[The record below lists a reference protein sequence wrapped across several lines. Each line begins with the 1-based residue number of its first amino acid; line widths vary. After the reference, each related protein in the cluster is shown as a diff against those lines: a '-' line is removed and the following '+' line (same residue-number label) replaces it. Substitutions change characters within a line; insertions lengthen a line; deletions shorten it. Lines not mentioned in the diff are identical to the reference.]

1 MIKNILALIALFN
14 LLGCSPNHHKMQTLQ
29 NFKTEQIRTFSSKYL
44 VTNYSISK
52 GDYKTVNEILNK
64 DLHKDEFLKYKF
76 FSNLVSGNFS
86 NANKVS
92 NLIINEK
99 KQNDLYLI
107 PTYILNIKNNK
118 FEENHKISSDNEI
131 LFSLKKV
138 DNLINLWSQI
148 KANKHN
154 FDLNE
159 SLNNTSLHELIIL
172 ENFYDNNK
180 LKKIADFIFN
190 NQLLNQND
198 YLFLAGFYFRLNDLE
213 KFNEELTK
221 SNRNLYRLKF
231 ELTIQMLQENI
242 SRIVLKN
249 KIIIS
254 EKEIEKYYEKNIGSI
269 KKQNLIRMLSM
280 SAKDKEFIDEIIDI
294 FNNREDTLDVKLAK
308 LAERGYIKDKPK
320 DLGYVNPKELSST
333 IYDEIINS
341 KIEEVVGPIK
351 IQDEASFFI
360 ILDKTYS
367 DASFLLAREDIKNT
381 IYKNKS
387 IKLLDSWFSDLRK
400 SMYISQ
406 RL

>member
-1 MIKNILALIALFN
+1 MKMRFRYFSFFLILVFFTLATSCKSNTKIIEGIVGVVNNEIILLTELDNHIIQSQKDTNLDKDKNQFLKELMDLKILEIQ
-14 LLGCSPNHHKMQTLQ
+14 GKKMG
-29 NFKTEQIRTFSSKYL
+29 II
-44 VTNYSISK
+44 VTNEKLEEIIS
-52 GDYKTVNEILNK
+52 EI
-64 DLHKDEFLKYKF
+64 
-76 FSNLVSGNFS
+76 
-86 NANKVS
+86 
-92 NLIINEK
+92 
-99 KQNDLYLI
+99 
-107 PTYILNIKNNK
+107 IKNNG
-118 FEENHKISSDNEI
+118 E
-131 LFSLKKV
+131 
-138 DNLINLWSQI
+138 
-148 KANKHN
+148 
-154 FDLNE
+154 
-159 SLNNTSLHELIIL
+159 
-172 ENFYDNNK
+172 
-180 LKKIADFIFN
+180 
-190 NQLLNQND
+190 
-198 YLFLAGFYFRLNDLE
+198 E

-269 KKQNLIRMLSM
+269 KKQNLIKMLSM
-280 SAKDKEFIDEIIDI
+280 SAKDKEFIDEILDI
-294 FNNREDTLDVKLAK
+294 FNNREDSLDVKLAK
-308 LAERGYIKDKPK
+308 LVERGYIKDKPK
-320 DLGYVNPKELSST
+320 NLGYVNPKELSST
-333 IYDEIINS
+333 IYDEVISS
-341 KIEEVVGPIK
+341 KIGEVVGPIK

>member
-1 MIKNILALIALFN
+1 MKMKFRYFSFFLILVFFTLATSCKSNTKIIEGIVGVVNDEIILLTELDNHIIQSQKNTNLDKDKNQFLKELMDLKILEIQ
-14 LLGCSPNHHKMQTLQ
+14 GKKMG
-29 NFKTEQIRTFSSKYL
+29 II
-44 VTNYSISK
+44 VTNEKLEEIIS
-52 GDYKTVNEILNK
+52 EI
-64 DLHKDEFLKYKF
+64 
-76 FSNLVSGNFS
+76 
-86 NANKVS
+86 
-92 NLIINEK
+92 
-99 KQNDLYLI
+99 
-107 PTYILNIKNNK
+107 IKNNG
-118 FEENHKISSDNEI
+118 E
-131 LFSLKKV
+131 
-138 DNLINLWSQI
+138 
-148 KANKHN
+148 
-154 FDLNE
+154 
-159 SLNNTSLHELIIL
+159 
-172 ENFYDNNK
+172 
-180 LKKIADFIFN
+180 
-190 NQLLNQND
+190 
-198 YLFLAGFYFRLNDLE
+198 E

-269 KKQNLIRMLSM
+269 KKQNLIKMLSM
-280 SAKDKEFIDEIIDI
+280 SAKDKEFIDEILDI
-294 FNNREDTLDVKLAK
+294 FNNREDSLDVKLAK
-308 LAERGYIKDKPK
+308 LVERGYIKDKPK

-341 KIEEVVGPIK
+341 KIGEVVGPIK

>member
-1 MIKNILALIALFN
+1 MKMKFKYFSFFLILVFFTLATSCKSNTKIIEGIVGVVNNEIILLTELDNHIIQSQKNTNLDKDKNQFLKELMDLKILEIQ
-14 LLGCSPNHHKMQTLQ
+14 GKRMG
-29 NFKTEQIRTFSSKYL
+29 II
-44 VTNYSISK
+44 VTNEKLEEIIS
-52 GDYKTVNEILNK
+52 EI
-64 DLHKDEFLKYKF
+64 
-76 FSNLVSGNFS
+76 
-86 NANKVS
+86 
-92 NLIINEK
+92 
-99 KQNDLYLI
+99 
-107 PTYILNIKNNK
+107 IKNNG
-118 FEENHKISSDNEI
+118 E
-131 LFSLKKV
+131 
-138 DNLINLWSQI
+138 
-148 KANKHN
+148 
-154 FDLNE
+154 
-159 SLNNTSLHELIIL
+159 
-172 ENFYDNNK
+172 
-180 LKKIADFIFN
+180 
-190 NQLLNQND
+190 
-198 YLFLAGFYFRLNDLE
+198 E

-269 KKQNLIRMLSM
+269 KKQNLIKMLSM
-280 SAKDKEFIDEIIDI
+280 SAKDKEFIDEILDI
-294 FNNREDTLDVKLAK
+294 FNNREDSLDVKLAK
-308 LAERGYIKDKPK
+308 LVERGYIKDKPK

-333 IYDEIINS
+333 IYDEVISS
-341 KIEEVVGPIK
+341 KIGEVVGPIK

>member
-1 MIKNILALIALFN
+1 MKMKFKYFSFFLILVFFTLATSCKSNTKIIEGIVGVVNNEIILLTELDNHIIQSQKDTNLDKDKNQFLKELMDLKILEIQ
-14 LLGCSPNHHKMQTLQ
+14 CKKMG
-29 NFKTEQIRTFSSKYL
+29 II
-44 VTNYSISK
+44 VTNEKLEEIIS
-52 GDYKTVNEILNK
+52 EI
-64 DLHKDEFLKYKF
+64 
-76 FSNLVSGNFS
+76 
-86 NANKVS
+86 
-92 NLIINEK
+92 
-99 KQNDLYLI
+99 
-107 PTYILNIKNNK
+107 IKNNG
-118 FEENHKISSDNEI
+118 E
-131 LFSLKKV
+131 
-138 DNLINLWSQI
+138 
-148 KANKHN
+148 
-154 FDLNE
+154 
-159 SLNNTSLHELIIL
+159 
-172 ENFYDNNK
+172 
-180 LKKIADFIFN
+180 
-190 NQLLNQND
+190 
-198 YLFLAGFYFRLNDLE
+198 E

-269 KKQNLIRMLSM
+269 KKQNLIKMLSM
-280 SAKDKEFIDEIIDI
+280 SAKDKEFIDEILDI
-294 FNNREDTLDVKLAK
+294 FNNREDSLDVKLAK
-308 LAERGYIKDKPK
+308 LVERGYIKDKPK

-333 IYDEIINS
+333 IYDEVISS
-341 KIEEVVGPIK
+341 KIGEVVGPIK

>member
-1 MIKNILALIALFN
+1 MKMKFKYFSFFLILVFFTLATSCKSNTKIIEGIVGVVNNEIILLTELDNHIIQSQKDTNLDKDKNQFLKELIDLKILEIQ
-14 LLGCSPNHHKMQTLQ
+14 GKRMG
-29 NFKTEQIRTFSSKYL
+29 II
-44 VTNYSISK
+44 VTNEKLEEIIS
-52 GDYKTVNEILNK
+52 EI
-64 DLHKDEFLKYKF
+64 
-76 FSNLVSGNFS
+76 
-86 NANKVS
+86 
-92 NLIINEK
+92 
-99 KQNDLYLI
+99 
-107 PTYILNIKNNK
+107 IKNNG
-118 FEENHKISSDNEI
+118 E
-131 LFSLKKV
+131 
-138 DNLINLWSQI
+138 
-148 KANKHN
+148 
-154 FDLNE
+154 
-159 SLNNTSLHELIIL
+159 
-172 ENFYDNNK
+172 
-180 LKKIADFIFN
+180 
-190 NQLLNQND
+190 
-198 YLFLAGFYFRLNDLE
+198 E

-269 KKQNLIRMLSM
+269 KKQNLIKMLSM
-280 SAKDKEFIDEIIDI
+280 SAKDKEFIDEILDI
-294 FNNREDTLDVKLAK
+294 FNNREDSLDVKLAK
-308 LAERGYIKDKPK
+308 LVERGYIKDKPK

-333 IYDEIINS
+333 IYDEVISS
-341 KIEEVVGPIK
+341 KIGEVVGPIK

>member
-1 MIKNILALIALFN
+1 MKMKFKYFSFFLILVFFTLATSCKSNTKIIEGIVGVVNNEIILLTELDNHIIQSQKDTNLDKDKNQFLKELMDLKILEIQ
-14 LLGCSPNHHKMQTLQ
+14 GKKMG
-29 NFKTEQIRTFSSKYL
+29 II
-44 VTNYSISK
+44 VTNEKLEEIIS
-52 GDYKTVNEILNK
+52 EI
-64 DLHKDEFLKYKF
+64 
-76 FSNLVSGNFS
+76 
-86 NANKVS
+86 
-92 NLIINEK
+92 
-99 KQNDLYLI
+99 
-107 PTYILNIKNNK
+107 IKNNG
-118 FEENHKISSDNEI
+118 E
-131 LFSLKKV
+131 
-138 DNLINLWSQI
+138 
-148 KANKHN
+148 
-154 FDLNE
+154 
-159 SLNNTSLHELIIL
+159 
-172 ENFYDNNK
+172 
-180 LKKIADFIFN
+180 
-190 NQLLNQND
+190 
-198 YLFLAGFYFRLNDLE
+198 E

-269 KKQNLIRMLSM
+269 KKQNLIKMLSM
-280 SAKDKEFIDEIIDI
+280 SAKDKEFIDEILDI
-294 FNNREDTLDVKLAK
+294 FNNREDSLDVKLAK
-308 LAERGYIKDKPK
+308 LVERGYIKDKPK

-341 KIEEVVGPIK
+341 KIGEVVGPIK

>member
-1 MIKNILALIALFN
+1 
-14 LLGCSPNHHKMQTLQ
+14 
-29 NFKTEQIRTFSSKYL
+29 
-44 VTNYSISK
+44 
-52 GDYKTVNEILNK
+52 
-64 DLHKDEFLKYKF
+64 
-76 FSNLVSGNFS
+76 
-86 NANKVS
+86 
-92 NLIINEK
+92 
-99 KQNDLYLI
+99 
-107 PTYILNIKNNK
+107 
-118 FEENHKISSDNEI
+118 
-131 LFSLKKV
+131 
-138 DNLINLWSQI
+138 
-148 KANKHN
+148 
-154 FDLNE
+154 
-159 SLNNTSLHELIIL
+159 
-172 ENFYDNNK
+172 
-180 LKKIADFIFN
+180 
-190 NQLLNQND
+190 
-198 YLFLAGFYFRLNDLE
+198 
-213 KFNEELTK
+213 
-221 SNRNLYRLKF
+221 
-231 ELTIQMLQENI
+231 MLQENI

-269 KKQNLIRMLSM
+269 KKQNLIKMLSM
-280 SAKDKEFIDEIIDI
+280 SAKDKEFIDEILDI
-294 FNNREDTLDVKLAK
+294 FNNREDSLDVKLAK
-308 LAERGYIKDKPK
+308 LVERGYIKDKPK

>member
-1 MIKNILALIALFN
+1 MKMKFKYFSFFLILVFFTLATSCKSNTKIIEGIVGVVNNEIILLTELDNHIIQSQKNTNLDKDKNQFLKELMDLKILEIQ
-14 LLGCSPNHHKMQTLQ
+14 GKRMG
-29 NFKTEQIRTFSSKYL
+29 II
-44 VTNYSISK
+44 VTNEKLEEIIS
-52 GDYKTVNEILNK
+52 EI
-64 DLHKDEFLKYKF
+64 
-76 FSNLVSGNFS
+76 
-86 NANKVS
+86 
-92 NLIINEK
+92 
-99 KQNDLYLI
+99 
-107 PTYILNIKNNK
+107 IKNNG
-118 FEENHKISSDNEI
+118 E
-131 LFSLKKV
+131 
-138 DNLINLWSQI
+138 
-148 KANKHN
+148 
-154 FDLNE
+154 
-159 SLNNTSLHELIIL
+159 
-172 ENFYDNNK
+172 
-180 LKKIADFIFN
+180 
-190 NQLLNQND
+190 
-198 YLFLAGFYFRLNDLE
+198 E

-269 KKQNLIRMLSM
+269 KKQNLIKMLSM
-280 SAKDKEFIDEIIDI
+280 SAKDKEFIDEILDI
-294 FNNREDTLDVKLAK
+294 FNNREDSLDVKLAK
-308 LAERGYIKDKPK
+308 LVERGYIKDKPK
-320 DLGYVNPKELSST
+320 NLGYVNPKELSST
-333 IYDEIINS
+333 IYDEVISS
-341 KIEEVVGPIK
+341 KIGEVVGPIK

>member
-1 MIKNILALIALFN
+1 MKMKFKYFSFFLILVFFTLATSCKSNTKIIEGIVGVVNNEIILLTELNNHIIQSQKDTNLDKDKNQFLKELMDLKILEIQ
-14 LLGCSPNHHKMQTLQ
+14 GKKMG
-29 NFKTEQIRTFSSKYL
+29 II
-44 VTNYSISK
+44 VTNEKLEEIIS
-52 GDYKTVNEILNK
+52 EI
-64 DLHKDEFLKYKF
+64 
-76 FSNLVSGNFS
+76 
-86 NANKVS
+86 
-92 NLIINEK
+92 
-99 KQNDLYLI
+99 
-107 PTYILNIKNNK
+107 IKNNG
-118 FEENHKISSDNEI
+118 E
-131 LFSLKKV
+131 
-138 DNLINLWSQI
+138 
-148 KANKHN
+148 
-154 FDLNE
+154 
-159 SLNNTSLHELIIL
+159 
-172 ENFYDNNK
+172 
-180 LKKIADFIFN
+180 
-190 NQLLNQND
+190 
-198 YLFLAGFYFRLNDLE
+198 E

-269 KKQNLIRMLSM
+269 KKQNLIKMLSM
-280 SAKDKEFIDEIIDI
+280 SAKDKEFIDEILDI
-294 FNNREDTLDVKLAK
+294 FNNREDSLDVKLAK
-308 LAERGYIKDKPK
+308 LVERGYIKDKPK
-320 DLGYVNPKELSST
+320 NLGYVNPKELSST
-333 IYDEIINS
+333 IYDEVISS
-341 KIEEVVGPIK
+341 KIGEVVGPIK

>member
-1 MIKNILALIALFN
+1 MKFRYFSFFLILVFFTLATSCKSNTKIIEGIVGVINDEIILLTELDNHIIQSQKNTNLDKDKNQFLKELMDLKILEIQ
-14 LLGCSPNHHKMQTLQ
+14 GKRMG
-29 NFKTEQIRTFSSKYL
+29 II
-44 VTNYSISK
+44 VTNEKLEEIIS
-52 GDYKTVNEILNK
+52 EI
-64 DLHKDEFLKYKF
+64 
-76 FSNLVSGNFS
+76 
-86 NANKVS
+86 
-92 NLIINEK
+92 
-99 KQNDLYLI
+99 
-107 PTYILNIKNNK
+107 IKNNDEK
-118 FEENHKISSDNEI
+118 
-131 LFSLKKV
+131 
-138 DNLINLWSQI
+138 
-148 KANKHN
+148 
-154 FDLNE
+154 
-159 SLNNTSLHELIIL
+159 
-172 ENFYDNNK
+172 
-180 LKKIADFIFN
+180 
-190 NQLLNQND
+190 
-198 YLFLAGFYFRLNDLE
+198 

-269 KKQNLIRMLSM
+269 KKQNLIKMLSM
-280 SAKDKEFIDEIIDI
+280 SAKDKEFIDEILDI

-333 IYDEIINS
+333 IYDEVISS
-341 KIEEVVGPIK
+341 KIGEVVGPIK

>member
-1 MIKNILALIALFN
+1 MKMKFKYFSFFLILVFFTLATSCKSNTKIIEGIVGVVNNEIILLTELNNHIIQSQKDTNLDKDKNQFLKELMDLKILEIQ
-14 LLGCSPNHHKMQTLQ
+14 GKRMG
-29 NFKTEQIRTFSSKYL
+29 II
-44 VTNYSISK
+44 VTNEKLEEIIS
-52 GDYKTVNEILNK
+52 EI
-64 DLHKDEFLKYKF
+64 
-76 FSNLVSGNFS
+76 
-86 NANKVS
+86 
-92 NLIINEK
+92 
-99 KQNDLYLI
+99 
-107 PTYILNIKNNK
+107 IKNNG
-118 FEENHKISSDNEI
+118 E
-131 LFSLKKV
+131 
-138 DNLINLWSQI
+138 
-148 KANKHN
+148 
-154 FDLNE
+154 
-159 SLNNTSLHELIIL
+159 
-172 ENFYDNNK
+172 
-180 LKKIADFIFN
+180 
-190 NQLLNQND
+190 
-198 YLFLAGFYFRLNDLE
+198 E

-269 KKQNLIRMLSM
+269 KKQNLIKMLSM
-280 SAKDKEFIDEIIDI
+280 SAKDKEFIDEILDI
-294 FNNREDTLDVKLAK
+294 FNNREDSLDVKLAK
-308 LAERGYIKDKPK
+308 LVERGYIKDKPK

-333 IYDEIINS
+333 IYDEVISS
-341 KIEEVVGPIK
+341 KIGEVVGPIK

>member
-1 MIKNILALIALFN
+1 MKMKFKYFSFFLILVFFTLATSCKSNTKIIEGIVGVVNNEIILLTELDNHIIQSQKDTNLDKDKNQFLKELMDLKILEIQ
-14 LLGCSPNHHKMQTLQ
+14 GKKMG
-29 NFKTEQIRTFSSKYL
+29 II
-44 VTNYSISK
+44 VTNEKLEEIIS
-52 GDYKTVNEILNK
+52 EI
-64 DLHKDEFLKYKF
+64 
-76 FSNLVSGNFS
+76 
-86 NANKVS
+86 
-92 NLIINEK
+92 
-99 KQNDLYLI
+99 
-107 PTYILNIKNNK
+107 IKNNG
-118 FEENHKISSDNEI
+118 E
-131 LFSLKKV
+131 
-138 DNLINLWSQI
+138 
-148 KANKHN
+148 
-154 FDLNE
+154 
-159 SLNNTSLHELIIL
+159 
-172 ENFYDNNK
+172 
-180 LKKIADFIFN
+180 
-190 NQLLNQND
+190 
-198 YLFLAGFYFRLNDLE
+198 E

-269 KKQNLIRMLSM
+269 KKQNLIKMLSM
-280 SAKDKEFIDEIIDI
+280 SAKDKEFIDEILDI
-294 FNNREDTLDVKLAK
+294 FNNREDSLDVKLAK
-308 LAERGYIKDKPK
+308 LVERGYIKDKPK

-333 IYDEIINS
+333 IYDEVISS
-341 KIEEVVGPIK
+341 KIGEVVGPIK

>member
-1 MIKNILALIALFN
+1 MKMKFKYFSFFLILVFFTLATSCKSNTKIIEGIVGVVNNEIILLTELDNHIIQSQKDTNLDKDKNQFLKELMDLKILEIQ
-14 LLGCSPNHHKMQTLQ
+14 GKRMG
-29 NFKTEQIRTFSSKYL
+29 II
-44 VTNYSISK
+44 VTNEKLEEIIS
-52 GDYKTVNEILNK
+52 EI
-64 DLHKDEFLKYKF
+64 
-76 FSNLVSGNFS
+76 
-86 NANKVS
+86 
-92 NLIINEK
+92 
-99 KQNDLYLI
+99 
-107 PTYILNIKNNK
+107 IKNNG
-118 FEENHKISSDNEI
+118 E
-131 LFSLKKV
+131 
-138 DNLINLWSQI
+138 
-148 KANKHN
+148 
-154 FDLNE
+154 
-159 SLNNTSLHELIIL
+159 
-172 ENFYDNNK
+172 
-180 LKKIADFIFN
+180 
-190 NQLLNQND
+190 
-198 YLFLAGFYFRLNDLE
+198 E

-269 KKQNLIRMLSM
+269 KKQNLIKMLSM
-280 SAKDKEFIDEIIDI
+280 SAKDKEFIDEILDI
-294 FNNREDTLDVKLAK
+294 FNNREDSLDVKLAK
-308 LAERGYIKDKPK
+308 LVERGYMKDKPK

-333 IYDEIINS
+333 IYDEVISS
-341 KIEEVVGPIK
+341 KIGEVVGPIK

-360 ILDKTYS
+360 ILDKTFS

>member
-1 MIKNILALIALFN
+1 MKMKFKYFSFFLILVFFTLATSCKSNTKIIEGIVGVVNNEIILLTELDNHIIQSQKDTNLDKDKNQFLKELMDLKILEIQ
-14 LLGCSPNHHKMQTLQ
+14 GKRMG
-29 NFKTEQIRTFSSKYL
+29 II
-44 VTNYSISK
+44 VTNEKLEEIIS
-52 GDYKTVNEILNK
+52 EI
-64 DLHKDEFLKYKF
+64 
-76 FSNLVSGNFS
+76 
-86 NANKVS
+86 
-92 NLIINEK
+92 
-99 KQNDLYLI
+99 
-107 PTYILNIKNNK
+107 IKNNG
-118 FEENHKISSDNEI
+118 E
-131 LFSLKKV
+131 
-138 DNLINLWSQI
+138 
-148 KANKHN
+148 
-154 FDLNE
+154 
-159 SLNNTSLHELIIL
+159 
-172 ENFYDNNK
+172 
-180 LKKIADFIFN
+180 
-190 NQLLNQND
+190 
-198 YLFLAGFYFRLNDLE
+198 E

-269 KKQNLIRMLSM
+269 KKQNLIKMLSM
-280 SAKDKEFIDEIIDI
+280 SAKDKEFIDEILDI
-294 FNNREDTLDVKLAK
+294 FNNREDSLDVKLAK
-308 LAERGYIKDKPK
+308 LVERGYIKDKPK

>member
-1 MIKNILALIALFN
+1 MKMKFKYFSFFLILVFFTLATSCKSNTKIIEGIVGVVNNEIILLTELDNHIIQSQKDTNLDKDKNQFLKELMDLKILEIQ
-14 LLGCSPNHHKMQTLQ
+14 GKKMG
-29 NFKTEQIRTFSSKYL
+29 II
-44 VTNYSISK
+44 VTNEKLEEIIS
-52 GDYKTVNEILNK
+52 EI
-64 DLHKDEFLKYKF
+64 
-76 FSNLVSGNFS
+76 
-86 NANKVS
+86 
-92 NLIINEK
+92 
-99 KQNDLYLI
+99 
-107 PTYILNIKNNK
+107 IKNNG
-118 FEENHKISSDNEI
+118 E
-131 LFSLKKV
+131 
-138 DNLINLWSQI
+138 
-148 KANKHN
+148 
-154 FDLNE
+154 
-159 SLNNTSLHELIIL
+159 
-172 ENFYDNNK
+172 
-180 LKKIADFIFN
+180 
-190 NQLLNQND
+190 
-198 YLFLAGFYFRLNDLE
+198 E

-269 KKQNLIRMLSM
+269 KKQNLIKMLSM
-280 SAKDKEFIDEIIDI
+280 SAKDKEFIDEILDI
-294 FNNREDTLDVKLAK
+294 FNNHEDSLDVKLAK
-308 LAERGYIKDKPK
+308 LVERGYIKDKPK

-333 IYDEIINS
+333 IYDEVISS
-341 KIEEVVGPIK
+341 KIGEVVGPIK

>member
-1 MIKNILALIALFN
+1 MKMKFKYFSFFLILVFFTLATSCKSNTKIIEGIVGVVNNEIILLTELDNHIIQSQKGTNLDKDKNQFLKELMDLKILEIQ
-14 LLGCSPNHHKMQTLQ
+14 GKRMG
-29 NFKTEQIRTFSSKYL
+29 II
-44 VTNYSISK
+44 VTNEKLEEIIS
-52 GDYKTVNEILNK
+52 EI
-64 DLHKDEFLKYKF
+64 
-76 FSNLVSGNFS
+76 
-86 NANKVS
+86 
-92 NLIINEK
+92 
-99 KQNDLYLI
+99 
-107 PTYILNIKNNK
+107 IKNNG
-118 FEENHKISSDNEI
+118 E
-131 LFSLKKV
+131 
-138 DNLINLWSQI
+138 
-148 KANKHN
+148 
-154 FDLNE
+154 
-159 SLNNTSLHELIIL
+159 
-172 ENFYDNNK
+172 
-180 LKKIADFIFN
+180 
-190 NQLLNQND
+190 
-198 YLFLAGFYFRLNDLE
+198 E

-269 KKQNLIRMLSM
+269 KKQNLIKMLSM
-280 SAKDKEFIDEIIDI
+280 SAKDKEFIDEILDI
-294 FNNREDTLDVKLAK
+294 FNNREDSLDVKLAK
-308 LAERGYIKDKPK
+308 LVERGYIKDKPK

-333 IYDEIINS
+333 IYDEVISS
-341 KIEEVVGPIK
+341 KIGEVVGPIK

>member
-1 MIKNILALIALFN
+1 MKMKFRYFSFFLILVFFTLATSCKSNTKIIEGIVGVVNDEIILLTELDNHIIQSQKNTNLDKDKNQFLKELMDLKILEIQ
-14 LLGCSPNHHKMQTLQ
+14 GKRMG
-29 NFKTEQIRTFSSKYL
+29 II
-44 VTNYSISK
+44 VTNEKLEEIIS
-52 GDYKTVNEILNK
+52 EI
-64 DLHKDEFLKYKF
+64 
-76 FSNLVSGNFS
+76 
-86 NANKVS
+86 
-92 NLIINEK
+92 
-99 KQNDLYLI
+99 
-107 PTYILNIKNNK
+107 IKNNG
-118 FEENHKISSDNEI
+118 E
-131 LFSLKKV
+131 
-138 DNLINLWSQI
+138 
-148 KANKHN
+148 
-154 FDLNE
+154 
-159 SLNNTSLHELIIL
+159 
-172 ENFYDNNK
+172 
-180 LKKIADFIFN
+180 
-190 NQLLNQND
+190 
-198 YLFLAGFYFRLNDLE
+198 E

-269 KKQNLIRMLSM
+269 KKQNLIKMLSM
-280 SAKDKEFIDEIIDI
+280 SAKDKEFIDEILDI
-294 FNNREDTLDVKLAK
+294 FNNREDSLDVKLAK
-308 LAERGYIKDKPK
+308 LVERGYIKDKPK

-333 IYDEIINS
+333 IYDEVISS
-341 KIEEVVGPIK
+341 KIGEVVGPIK

>member
-1 MIKNILALIALFN
+1 MKMKFRYFSFFLILVFFTLATSCKSNTKIIEGIVGVVNDEIILLTELDNHIIQSQKNTNLDKDKNQFLKELMDLKILEIQ
-14 LLGCSPNHHKMQTLQ
+14 GKKMG
-29 NFKTEQIRTFSSKYL
+29 II
-44 VTNYSISK
+44 VTNEKLEEIIS
-52 GDYKTVNEILNK
+52 EI
-64 DLHKDEFLKYKF
+64 
-76 FSNLVSGNFS
+76 
-86 NANKVS
+86 
-92 NLIINEK
+92 
-99 KQNDLYLI
+99 
-107 PTYILNIKNNK
+107 IKNNG
-118 FEENHKISSDNEI
+118 E
-131 LFSLKKV
+131 
-138 DNLINLWSQI
+138 
-148 KANKHN
+148 
-154 FDLNE
+154 
-159 SLNNTSLHELIIL
+159 
-172 ENFYDNNK
+172 
-180 LKKIADFIFN
+180 
-190 NQLLNQND
+190 
-198 YLFLAGFYFRLNDLE
+198 E

-280 SAKDKEFIDEIIDI
+280 SAKDKEFIDEILDI
-294 FNNREDTLDVKLAK
+294 FNNREDSLDVKLAK
-308 LAERGYIKDKPK
+308 LVERGYIKDKPK
-320 DLGYVNPKELSST
+320 NLGYVNPKELSST
-333 IYDEIINS
+333 IYDEVISS
-341 KIEEVVGPIK
+341 KIGEVVGPIK

>member
-1 MIKNILALIALFN
+1 MKMKFRYFSFFLILVFFTLATSCKSNTKIIEGIVGVVNDEIILLTELDNHIIQSQKNTNLDKDKNQFLKELIDLKILEIQ
-14 LLGCSPNHHKMQTLQ
+14 GKRMG
-29 NFKTEQIRTFSSKYL
+29 II
-44 VTNYSISK
+44 VTNEKLEEIIS
-52 GDYKTVNEILNK
+52 EI
-64 DLHKDEFLKYKF
+64 
-76 FSNLVSGNFS
+76 
-86 NANKVS
+86 
-92 NLIINEK
+92 
-99 KQNDLYLI
+99 
-107 PTYILNIKNNK
+107 IKNNG
-118 FEENHKISSDNEI
+118 E
-131 LFSLKKV
+131 
-138 DNLINLWSQI
+138 
-148 KANKHN
+148 
-154 FDLNE
+154 
-159 SLNNTSLHELIIL
+159 
-172 ENFYDNNK
+172 
-180 LKKIADFIFN
+180 
-190 NQLLNQND
+190 
-198 YLFLAGFYFRLNDLE
+198 E

-269 KKQNLIRMLSM
+269 KKQNLIKMLSM
-280 SAKDKEFIDEIIDI
+280 SAKDKEFIDEILDI
-294 FNNREDTLDVKLAK
+294 FNNREDSLDVKLAK
-308 LAERGYIKDKPK
+308 LVERGYIKDKPK

-333 IYDEIINS
+333 IYDEITNS

>member
-1 MIKNILALIALFN
+1 MKMKFKYFSFFLILVFFTLATSCKSNTKIIEGIVGVVNNEIILLTELDNHIIQSQKDTNLDKDKNQFLKELMDLKILEIQ
-14 LLGCSPNHHKMQTLQ
+14 GKRMG
-29 NFKTEQIRTFSSKYL
+29 II
-44 VTNYSISK
+44 VTNEKLEEIIS
-52 GDYKTVNEILNK
+52 EI
-64 DLHKDEFLKYKF
+64 
-76 FSNLVSGNFS
+76 
-86 NANKVS
+86 
-92 NLIINEK
+92 
-99 KQNDLYLI
+99 
-107 PTYILNIKNNK
+107 IKNNG
-118 FEENHKISSDNEI
+118 E
-131 LFSLKKV
+131 
-138 DNLINLWSQI
+138 
-148 KANKHN
+148 
-154 FDLNE
+154 
-159 SLNNTSLHELIIL
+159 
-172 ENFYDNNK
+172 
-180 LKKIADFIFN
+180 
-190 NQLLNQND
+190 
-198 YLFLAGFYFRLNDLE
+198 E

-269 KKQNLIRMLSM
+269 KKQNLIKMLSM
-280 SAKDKEFIDEIIDI
+280 SAKDKEFIDEILDI
-294 FNNREDTLDVKLAK
+294 FNNREDSLDVKLAK
-308 LAERGYIKDKPK
+308 LVERGYIKDKPK
-320 DLGYVNPKELSST
+320 DFGYVNPKELSST
-333 IYDEIINS
+333 IYDEVISS
-341 KIEEVVGPIK
+341 KIGEVVGPIK

>member
-1 MIKNILALIALFN
+1 MKMKFKYFSFFLILVFFTLATSCKSNTKIIEGIVGVVNNEIILLTELDNHIIQSQKDTNLDKDKNQFLKELMDLKILEIQ
-14 LLGCSPNHHKMQTLQ
+14 GKKMG
-29 NFKTEQIRTFSSKYL
+29 II
-44 VTNYSISK
+44 VTNEKLEEIIS
-52 GDYKTVNEILNK
+52 EI
-64 DLHKDEFLKYKF
+64 
-76 FSNLVSGNFS
+76 
-86 NANKVS
+86 
-92 NLIINEK
+92 
-99 KQNDLYLI
+99 
-107 PTYILNIKNNK
+107 IKNNG
-118 FEENHKISSDNEI
+118 E
-131 LFSLKKV
+131 
-138 DNLINLWSQI
+138 
-148 KANKHN
+148 
-154 FDLNE
+154 
-159 SLNNTSLHELIIL
+159 
-172 ENFYDNNK
+172 
-180 LKKIADFIFN
+180 
-190 NQLLNQND
+190 
-198 YLFLAGFYFRLNDLE
+198 E

-269 KKQNLIRMLSM
+269 KKQNLIKMLSM
-280 SAKDKEFIDEIIDI
+280 SAKDKEFIDEILDI
-294 FNNREDTLDVKLAK
+294 FNNREDSLDVKLAK
-308 LAERGYIKDKPK
+308 LVERGYIKDKPK
-320 DLGYVNPKELSST
+320 NLGYVNPKELSST
-333 IYDEIINS
+333 IYDEVISS
-341 KIEEVVGPIK
+341 KIGEVVGPIK

>member
-1 MIKNILALIALFN
+1 MKMKFKYFIFFLILVFFTLATSCKSNTKIIEGIVGVVNNEIILLTELDNHIIQSQKDTNLDKDKNQFLKELMDLKILEIQ
-14 LLGCSPNHHKMQTLQ
+14 GKRMG
-29 NFKTEQIRTFSSKYL
+29 II
-44 VTNYSISK
+44 VTNEKLEEIIS
-52 GDYKTVNEILNK
+52 EI
-64 DLHKDEFLKYKF
+64 
-76 FSNLVSGNFS
+76 
-86 NANKVS
+86 
-92 NLIINEK
+92 
-99 KQNDLYLI
+99 
-107 PTYILNIKNNK
+107 IKNNG
-118 FEENHKISSDNEI
+118 E
-131 LFSLKKV
+131 
-138 DNLINLWSQI
+138 
-148 KANKHN
+148 
-154 FDLNE
+154 
-159 SLNNTSLHELIIL
+159 
-172 ENFYDNNK
+172 
-180 LKKIADFIFN
+180 
-190 NQLLNQND
+190 
-198 YLFLAGFYFRLNDLE
+198 E

-269 KKQNLIRMLSM
+269 KKQNLIKMLSM
-280 SAKDKEFIDEIIDI
+280 SAKDKEFIDEILDI
-294 FNNREDTLDVKLAK
+294 FNNHEDSLDVKLAK
-308 LAERGYIKDKPK
+308 LVESGYIKDKPK

-333 IYDEIINS
+333 IYDEVISS
-341 KIEEVVGPIK
+341 KIGEVVGPIK

>member
-1 MIKNILALIALFN
+1 MKMKFKYFSFFLILVFFTLATSCKSNTKIIEGIVGVVNNEIILLTELDNHIIQSQKDTNLDKDKNQFLKELIDLKILEIQ
-14 LLGCSPNHHKMQTLQ
+14 GKRMG
-29 NFKTEQIRTFSSKYL
+29 II
-44 VTNYSISK
+44 VTNEKLEEIIS
-52 GDYKTVNEILNK
+52 EI
-64 DLHKDEFLKYKF
+64 
-76 FSNLVSGNFS
+76 
-86 NANKVS
+86 
-92 NLIINEK
+92 
-99 KQNDLYLI
+99 
-107 PTYILNIKNNK
+107 IKNNG
-118 FEENHKISSDNEI
+118 E
-131 LFSLKKV
+131 
-138 DNLINLWSQI
+138 
-148 KANKHN
+148 
-154 FDLNE
+154 
-159 SLNNTSLHELIIL
+159 
-172 ENFYDNNK
+172 
-180 LKKIADFIFN
+180 
-190 NQLLNQND
+190 
-198 YLFLAGFYFRLNDLE
+198 E

-269 KKQNLIRMLSM
+269 KKQNLIKMLSM
-280 SAKDKEFIDEIIDI
+280 SAKDKEFIDEILDI
-294 FNNREDTLDVKLAK
+294 FNNREDSLDVKLAK
-308 LAERGYIKDKPK
+308 LVERGYIKDKPK
-320 DLGYVNPKELSST
+320 DFGYVNPKELSST
-333 IYDEIINS
+333 IYDEVISS
-341 KIEEVVGPIK
+341 KIGEVVGPIK

>member
-1 MIKNILALIALFN
+1 MKMKFKYFSFFLILVFFTLATSCKSNTKIIEGIVGVVNNEIILLTELDNHIIQSQKDTNLDKDKNQFLKELMDLKILEIQ
-14 LLGCSPNHHKMQTLQ
+14 GKKMG
-29 NFKTEQIRTFSSKYL
+29 II
-44 VTNYSISK
+44 VTNEKLEEIIS
-52 GDYKTVNEILNK
+52 EI
-64 DLHKDEFLKYKF
+64 
-76 FSNLVSGNFS
+76 
-86 NANKVS
+86 
-92 NLIINEK
+92 
-99 KQNDLYLI
+99 
-107 PTYILNIKNNK
+107 IKNNG
-118 FEENHKISSDNEI
+118 E
-131 LFSLKKV
+131 
-138 DNLINLWSQI
+138 
-148 KANKHN
+148 
-154 FDLNE
+154 
-159 SLNNTSLHELIIL
+159 
-172 ENFYDNNK
+172 
-180 LKKIADFIFN
+180 
-190 NQLLNQND
+190 
-198 YLFLAGFYFRLNDLE
+198 E

-269 KKQNLIRMLSM
+269 KKQNLIKMLSM
-280 SAKDKEFIDEIIDI
+280 SAKDKEFIDEILDI
-294 FNNREDTLDVKLAK
+294 FNNREDSLDVKLAK
-308 LAERGYIKDKPK
+308 LVERGYIKDKPK
-320 DLGYVNPKELSST
+320 NLGYVNPKELSST
-333 IYDEIINS
+333 IYDEVINS
-341 KIEEVVGPIK
+341 KIGEVVGPIK

>member
-1 MIKNILALIALFN
+1 MKFRYFIFFLILVFFTLATSCKSNTKIIEGIVGVINDEIILLTELDNHIIQSQKNTNLDKDRNQFLKELMDLKILEIQ
-14 LLGCSPNHHKMQTLQ
+14 GKKMG
-29 NFKTEQIRTFSSKYL
+29 II
-44 VTNYSISK
+44 VTNEKLEEIIS
-52 GDYKTVNEILNK
+52 EI
-64 DLHKDEFLKYKF
+64 
-76 FSNLVSGNFS
+76 
-86 NANKVS
+86 
-92 NLIINEK
+92 
-99 KQNDLYLI
+99 
-107 PTYILNIKNNK
+107 IKNNG
-118 FEENHKISSDNEI
+118 E
-131 LFSLKKV
+131 
-138 DNLINLWSQI
+138 
-148 KANKHN
+148 
-154 FDLNE
+154 
-159 SLNNTSLHELIIL
+159 
-172 ENFYDNNK
+172 
-180 LKKIADFIFN
+180 
-190 NQLLNQND
+190 
-198 YLFLAGFYFRLNDLE
+198 E

>member
-1 MIKNILALIALFN
+1 MKMKFKYFSFFLILVFFTLATSCKSNTKIIEGIVGVVNNEIILLTELDNHIIQSQKDTNLDKDKNQFLKELMDLKILEIQ
-14 LLGCSPNHHKMQTLQ
+14 GKKMG
-29 NFKTEQIRTFSSKYL
+29 II
-44 VTNYSISK
+44 VTNEKLEEIIS
-52 GDYKTVNEILNK
+52 EI
-64 DLHKDEFLKYKF
+64 
-76 FSNLVSGNFS
+76 
-86 NANKVS
+86 
-92 NLIINEK
+92 
-99 KQNDLYLI
+99 
-107 PTYILNIKNNK
+107 IKNNG
-118 FEENHKISSDNEI
+118 E
-131 LFSLKKV
+131 
-138 DNLINLWSQI
+138 
-148 KANKHN
+148 
-154 FDLNE
+154 
-159 SLNNTSLHELIIL
+159 
-172 ENFYDNNK
+172 
-180 LKKIADFIFN
+180 
-190 NQLLNQND
+190 
-198 YLFLAGFYFRLNDLE
+198 E

-280 SAKDKEFIDEIIDI
+280 SAKDKEFIDEILDI
-294 FNNREDTLDVKLAK
+294 FNNREDSLDVKLAK
-308 LAERGYIKDKPK
+308 LVERGYIKDKPK

-333 IYDEIINS
+333 IYDEITNS

>member
-1 MIKNILALIALFN
+1 MKMKFKYFSFFLILVFFTLATSCKSNTKIIEGIVGVVNNEIILLTELDNHIIQSQKDTNLDKDKNQFLKELMDLKILEIQ
-14 LLGCSPNHHKMQTLQ
+14 GKRMG
-29 NFKTEQIRTFSSKYL
+29 II
-44 VTNYSISK
+44 VTNEKLEEIIS
-52 GDYKTVNEILNK
+52 EI
-64 DLHKDEFLKYKF
+64 
-76 FSNLVSGNFS
+76 
-86 NANKVS
+86 
-92 NLIINEK
+92 
-99 KQNDLYLI
+99 
-107 PTYILNIKNNK
+107 IKNNG
-118 FEENHKISSDNEI
+118 E
-131 LFSLKKV
+131 
-138 DNLINLWSQI
+138 
-148 KANKHN
+148 
-154 FDLNE
+154 
-159 SLNNTSLHELIIL
+159 
-172 ENFYDNNK
+172 
-180 LKKIADFIFN
+180 
-190 NQLLNQND
+190 
-198 YLFLAGFYFRLNDLE
+198 E

-269 KKQNLIRMLSM
+269 KKQNLIKMLSM
-280 SAKDKEFIDEIIDI
+280 SAKDKEFIYEILDI
-294 FNNREDTLDVKLAK
+294 FNNREDSLDVKLAK
-308 LAERGYIKDKPK
+308 LVERGYIKDKPK

-333 IYDEIINS
+333 IYDEVISS
-341 KIEEVVGPIK
+341 KIGEVVGPIK

>member
-1 MIKNILALIALFN
+1 MKMKFRYFSFFLILVFFTLATSCKSNTKIIEGIVGVINDEIILLTELDNHIIQSQKNTNLDKDKNQFLKELMDLKILEIQ
-14 LLGCSPNHHKMQTLQ
+14 GKKMG
-29 NFKTEQIRTFSSKYL
+29 II
-44 VTNYSISK
+44 VTNEKLEEIIS
-52 GDYKTVNEILNK
+52 EI
-64 DLHKDEFLKYKF
+64 
-76 FSNLVSGNFS
+76 
-86 NANKVS
+86 
-92 NLIINEK
+92 
-99 KQNDLYLI
+99 
-107 PTYILNIKNNK
+107 IKNNG
-118 FEENHKISSDNEI
+118 E
-131 LFSLKKV
+131 
-138 DNLINLWSQI
+138 
-148 KANKHN
+148 
-154 FDLNE
+154 
-159 SLNNTSLHELIIL
+159 
-172 ENFYDNNK
+172 
-180 LKKIADFIFN
+180 
-190 NQLLNQND
+190 
-198 YLFLAGFYFRLNDLE
+198 E

-269 KKQNLIRMLSM
+269 KKQNLIKMLSM
-280 SAKDKEFIDEIIDI
+280 SAKDKEFIDEILDI
-294 FNNREDTLDVKLAK
+294 FNNREDSLDVKLAK
-308 LAERGYIKDKPK
+308 LVERGYIKDKPK

>member
-1 MIKNILALIALFN
+1 MKMKFKYFSFFLILVFFTLATSCKSNTKIIEGIVGVVNNEIILLTELDNHIIQSQKDTNLDKDKNQFLKELMDLKILEIQ
-14 LLGCSPNHHKMQTLQ
+14 GKRMG
-29 NFKTEQIRTFSSKYL
+29 II
-44 VTNYSISK
+44 VTNEKLEEIIS
-52 GDYKTVNEILNK
+52 EI
-64 DLHKDEFLKYKF
+64 
-76 FSNLVSGNFS
+76 
-86 NANKVS
+86 
-92 NLIINEK
+92 
-99 KQNDLYLI
+99 
-107 PTYILNIKNNK
+107 IKNNG
-118 FEENHKISSDNEI
+118 E
-131 LFSLKKV
+131 
-138 DNLINLWSQI
+138 
-148 KANKHN
+148 
-154 FDLNE
+154 
-159 SLNNTSLHELIIL
+159 
-172 ENFYDNNK
+172 
-180 LKKIADFIFN
+180 
-190 NQLLNQND
+190 
-198 YLFLAGFYFRLNDLE
+198 E

-269 KKQNLIRMLSM
+269 KKQNLIKMLSM
-280 SAKDKEFIDEIIDI
+280 SAKDKEFIDEILDI
-294 FNNREDTLDVKLAK
+294 FNNREDSLDVKLAK
-308 LAERGYIKDKPK
+308 LVERGYIKDKPK

-333 IYDEIINS
+333 IHDEVISS
-341 KIEEVVGPIK
+341 KIGEVVGPIK

>member
-1 MIKNILALIALFN
+1 MKMKFKYFSFFLILVFFTLATSCKSNTKIIEGIVGVVNNEIILLTELDNHIIQSKKDTNLDKDKNQFLKELMDLKILEIQ
-14 LLGCSPNHHKMQTLQ
+14 GKRMG
-29 NFKTEQIRTFSSKYL
+29 II
-44 VTNYSISK
+44 VTNEKLEEIIS
-52 GDYKTVNEILNK
+52 EI
-64 DLHKDEFLKYKF
+64 
-76 FSNLVSGNFS
+76 
-86 NANKVS
+86 
-92 NLIINEK
+92 
-99 KQNDLYLI
+99 
-107 PTYILNIKNNK
+107 IKNNG
-118 FEENHKISSDNEI
+118 E
-131 LFSLKKV
+131 
-138 DNLINLWSQI
+138 
-148 KANKHN
+148 
-154 FDLNE
+154 
-159 SLNNTSLHELIIL
+159 
-172 ENFYDNNK
+172 
-180 LKKIADFIFN
+180 
-190 NQLLNQND
+190 
-198 YLFLAGFYFRLNDLE
+198 E

-269 KKQNLIRMLSM
+269 KKQNLIKMLSM
-280 SAKDKEFIDEIIDI
+280 SAKDKEFIDEILDI
-294 FNNREDTLDVKLAK
+294 FNNREDSLDVKLAK
-308 LAERGYIKDKPK
+308 LVERGYIKDKPK

-333 IYDEIINS
+333 IYDEVISS
-341 KIEEVVGPIK
+341 KIGEVVGPIK

>member
-1 MIKNILALIALFN
+1 MKMKFKYFSFFLILVFFTLATSCKSNTKIIEGIVGVVNNEIILLTELNNHIIQSQKDTNLDKDKNQFLKELMDLKILEIQ
-14 LLGCSPNHHKMQTLQ
+14 GKRMG
-29 NFKTEQIRTFSSKYL
+29 II
-44 VTNYSISK
+44 VTNEKLEEIIS
-52 GDYKTVNEILNK
+52 EI
-64 DLHKDEFLKYKF
+64 
-76 FSNLVSGNFS
+76 
-86 NANKVS
+86 
-92 NLIINEK
+92 
-99 KQNDLYLI
+99 
-107 PTYILNIKNNK
+107 IKNNG
-118 FEENHKISSDNEI
+118 E
-131 LFSLKKV
+131 
-138 DNLINLWSQI
+138 
-148 KANKHN
+148 
-154 FDLNE
+154 
-159 SLNNTSLHELIIL
+159 
-172 ENFYDNNK
+172 
-180 LKKIADFIFN
+180 
-190 NQLLNQND
+190 
-198 YLFLAGFYFRLNDLE
+198 E

-294 FNNREDTLDVKLAK
+294 LNNREDTLDVKLAK

-333 IYDEIINS
+333 IYDEVISS
-341 KIEEVVGPIK
+341 KIGEVVGPIK

>member
-1 MIKNILALIALFN
+1 MKMKFRYFSFFLILVFFTLATSCKSNTKIIEGIVGVVNDEIILLTELDNHIIQSQKNTNLDKDKNQFLKELMDLKILEIQ
-14 LLGCSPNHHKMQTLQ
+14 GKKMG
-29 NFKTEQIRTFSSKYL
+29 II
-44 VTNYSISK
+44 VTNEKLEEIIS
-52 GDYKTVNEILNK
+52 EI
-64 DLHKDEFLKYKF
+64 
-76 FSNLVSGNFS
+76 
-86 NANKVS
+86 
-92 NLIINEK
+92 
-99 KQNDLYLI
+99 
-107 PTYILNIKNNK
+107 IKNNG
-118 FEENHKISSDNEI
+118 E
-131 LFSLKKV
+131 
-138 DNLINLWSQI
+138 
-148 KANKHN
+148 
-154 FDLNE
+154 
-159 SLNNTSLHELIIL
+159 
-172 ENFYDNNK
+172 
-180 LKKIADFIFN
+180 
-190 NQLLNQND
+190 
-198 YLFLAGFYFRLNDLE
+198 E

-269 KKQNLIRMLSM
+269 KKQNLIKMLSM
-280 SAKDKEFIDEIIDI
+280 SAKDKEFIDEILDI
-294 FNNREDTLDVKLAK
+294 FNNREDSLDVKLAK
-308 LAERGYIKDKPK
+308 LVERGYIKDKPK
-320 DLGYVNPKELSST
+320 NLGYVNPKELSST
-333 IYDEIINS
+333 IYDEVISS
-341 KIEEVVGPIK
+341 KIGEVVGPIK

>member
-1 MIKNILALIALFN
+1 MKMKFKYFSFFLILVFFTLATSCKSNTKIIEGIVGVVNNEIILLTELDNHIIQSKKDTNLDKDKNQFLKELMDLKILEIQ
-14 LLGCSPNHHKMQTLQ
+14 GKRMG
-29 NFKTEQIRTFSSKYL
+29 II
-44 VTNYSISK
+44 VTNEKLEEIIS
-52 GDYKTVNEILNK
+52 EI
-64 DLHKDEFLKYKF
+64 
-76 FSNLVSGNFS
+76 
-86 NANKVS
+86 
-92 NLIINEK
+92 
-99 KQNDLYLI
+99 
-107 PTYILNIKNNK
+107 IKNNG
-118 FEENHKISSDNEI
+118 E
-131 LFSLKKV
+131 
-138 DNLINLWSQI
+138 
-148 KANKHN
+148 
-154 FDLNE
+154 
-159 SLNNTSLHELIIL
+159 
-172 ENFYDNNK
+172 
-180 LKKIADFIFN
+180 
-190 NQLLNQND
+190 
-198 YLFLAGFYFRLNDLE
+198 E

-269 KKQNLIRMLSM
+269 KKQNLIKMLSM
-280 SAKDKEFIDEIIDI
+280 SAKDKEFIDEILDI
-294 FNNREDTLDVKLAK
+294 FNNHEDSLDVKLAK
-308 LAERGYIKDKPK
+308 LVERGYIKDKPK

-333 IYDEIINS
+333 IYDEVISS
-341 KIEEVVGPIK
+341 KIGEVVGPIK